1 MNRYPAYSS
10 HPDYQCCLC
19 LGNDTS
25 VFWTDRNRSFRRC
38 RNCGLVFV
46 PEQYRLDADQEK
58 AVYDLHQNDPTDPGY
73 RRFLSRLS
81 EPLLARLPPAQKG
94 LDFGCGPGPA
104 LPAMLEA
111 HGHQVDC
118 YDPFYRNRPA
128 VFTKVYDFICATEV
142 VEHLRNPHQV
152 FRTLFN
158 MLKPG
163 GWLAIMTKMV
173 IDADAFA
180 TWHYIRDRTHIC
192 FFSHT
197 TFAYLA
203 RRFHAGLTFAA
214 KDVILLNTK
223 PKGGDR

>member
-1 MNRYPAYSS
+1 MNRYSIDPS
-10 HPDYQCCLC
+10 HKVFHCPLC
-19 LGNDTS
+19 HGKDTS
-25 VFWTDRNRSFRRC
+25 AFGTDSNRSYQRC
-38 RNCGLVFV
+38 QRCSLVFV
-46 PEQYRLDADQEK
+46 PEHYWLDAEQEK

-81 EPLLARLPPAQKG
+81 EPLLERLPSGQQG

-118 YDPFYRNRPA
+118 YDPIYRDRPK
-128 VFTKVYDFICATEV
+128 VFAKVYDFICATEV
-142 VEHLRNPHQV
+142 VEHLRDPDQV
-152 FRTLFN
+152 FSTLFSL
-158 MLKPG
+158 LKPG
-163 GWLAIMTKMV
+163 GWLAIMTKLV

-203 RRFHAGLTFAA
+203 RRFQADLTYAA
-214 KDVILLNTK
+214 KDVILLNKK
-223 PKGGDR
+223 PNGGDR